1 MKRKN
6 LLTLHE
12 AMVIALINI
21 NKENYQATFEEI
33 ADYIK
38 KKKLFEV
45 RKDNIELAKQVELRS
60 IQSKGRYK
68 YLFEQI
74 DKMTIKLN
82 IKPKSLIK

>member
-38 KKKLFEV
+38 KKKTF
-45 RKDNIELAKQVELRS
+45 
-60 IQSKGRYK
+60 
-68 YLFEQI
+68 
-74 DKMTIKLN
+74 
-82 IKPKSLIK
+82 